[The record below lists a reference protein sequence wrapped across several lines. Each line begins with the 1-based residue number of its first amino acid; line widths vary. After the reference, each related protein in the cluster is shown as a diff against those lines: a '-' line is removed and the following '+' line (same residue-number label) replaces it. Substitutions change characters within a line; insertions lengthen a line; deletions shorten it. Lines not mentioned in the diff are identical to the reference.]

1 MARKGSLEAERQ
13 AIARERNAL
22 EAREAKLRESEQNAM
37 AELLRKSALGKAP
50 FERVEGFFAALGK
63 LGLDEAEKRLAKAE
77 TGLARGQRSRGL
89 RCPGW
94 LRFISGTQKRGA
106 GEPLASPPALCD
118 VSACQN
124 GQSASHSGSI
134 TTLMKLAAR
143 AMFASS
149 KSSAIMPGTEWTI
162 RSIRSWGSAL

>member
-1 MARKGSLEAERQ
+1 LKRNDRQ
-13 AIARERNAL
+13 SQRSVNAL
-22 EAREAKLRESEQNAM
+22 ETREAKLRESEQNAM

-63 LGLDEAEKRLAKAE
+63 LGLDEAEKRFGEKLKPVSQETSTAGVYCLHPPAE
-77 TGLARGQRSRGL
+77 L
-89 RCPGW
+89 C
-94 LRFISGTQKRGA
+94 FIWTRKKRGRRA
-106 GEPLASPPALCD
+106 PQTSPPALRCFW
-118 VSACQN
+118 SCQN